1 MRLKK
6 YSPWAKSMRAAKVH
20 KGQTMNAVQQFEAA
34 LSRNERQLIN
44 RLDSPSAIQ
53 AFLDSISYKIDAT
66 YQAPLGVMR
75 TRRANCFDG
84 ALFAAAALRRIGHT
98 PAIIHMLA
106 SEDDDHVIALHR
118 RNSCVGAVAKSNFV
132 GLRFREA
139 IYRNPRELVISY
151 FEAYFNLTG
160 KKSLRAYSN
169 PLNLSS
175 FDRISWMTSDDAV
188 ERISLRLD
196 RLKRNKL
203 VTASMVK
210 SLSPVDKRTY
220 KAHML
225 GATMQGIYKP
235 KRGTQV

>member
-1 MRLKK
+1 
-6 YSPWAKSMRAAKVH
+6 MRAAGVH
-20 KGQTMNAVQQFEAA
+20 KGQAMNAVQQFEAA
-34 LSRNERQLIN
+34 LSRHERQLIN
-44 RLDSPSAIQ
+44 RLDSPAAVQ

-66 YQAPLGVMR
+66 CQAPLGVMQ

-84 ALFAAAALRRIGHT
+84 ALFAATALRRIGHT

-106 SEDDDHVIALHR
+106 SDDDDHIIALYR

-139 IYRNPRELVISY
+139 IYRNIRELIISY

-175 FDRISWMTSDDAV
+175 FDRISWMTSNDAV

-220 KAHML
+220 QAHML

-235 KRGTQV
+235 KRGTQVQT

>member
-1 MRLKK
+1 
-6 YSPWAKSMRAAKVH
+6 
-20 KGQTMNAVQQFEAA
+20 MNAAQQFEAA
-34 LSRNERQLIN
+34 LSRNERQLIS
-44 RLDSPSAIQ
+44 RLDSPAAVQ
-53 AFLDSISYKIDAT
+53 AFLDGIAYKVQSA
-66 YQAPLGVMR
+66 YQSPIGVVH
-75 TRRANCFDG
+75 TRQANCFDG

-106 SEDDDHVIALHR
+106 SNDDDHIIALYR

-139 IYRNPRELVISY
+139 IYRNIRELIISY
-151 FEAYFNLTG
+151 FEAYFNLAG
-160 KKSLRAYSN
+160 KKSLRAYTN

-188 ERISLRLD
+188 ETISLRLD
-196 RLKRNKL
+196 RLKRHKL
-203 VTASMVK
+203 VTASMVR

-225 GATMQGIYKP
+225 GVNMQGIYKP
-235 KRGTQV
+235 KRGTYV